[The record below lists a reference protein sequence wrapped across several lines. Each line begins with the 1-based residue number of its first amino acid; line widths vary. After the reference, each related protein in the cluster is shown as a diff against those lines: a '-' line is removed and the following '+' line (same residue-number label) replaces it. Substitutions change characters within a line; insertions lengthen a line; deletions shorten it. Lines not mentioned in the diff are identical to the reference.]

1 MSTSSLNISE
11 KSEIYKAY
19 CNIQPL
25 KLFFVFMKAR

>member
-19 CNIQPL
+19 YNIQPL
-25 KLFFVFMKAR
+25 KLFFCVHEG